1 MAVSRNG
8 TLVDD
13 APYQQSLLTEPFY
26 ENGMSLSL
34 SNSVLVNIKQA
45 DPFQATKMP
54 WDLTPIFESLPV
66 FSTAL
71 VSRRNGARISIAL
84 KETTRSLIL

>member
-13 APYQQSLLTEPFY
+13 AQYQQSLLAEPFY
-26 ENGMSLSL
+26 ENGMLLSL
-34 SNSVLVNIKQA
+34 SNFVLVNIKEA
-45 DPFQATKMP
+45 DSCQATKMP
-54 WDLTPIFESLPV
+54 WGLMPIFESLPV

-71 VSRRNGARISIAL
+71 AFRQNGARIFIAL
-84 KETTRSLIL
+84 TETTRSLIR

>member
-13 APYQQSLLTEPFY
+13 APYQQSLLAEPFY
-26 ENGMSLSL
+26 ENGMSLGL
-34 SNSVLVNIKQA
+34 SDYLLVSIKEA
-45 DPFQATKMP
+45 EPCQATKMP
-54 WDLTPIFESLPV
+54 WDSTPIFESLPV

-71 VSRRNGARISIAL
+71 ASRRNGVRIFIAL
-84 KETTRSLIL
+84 KETTRSLIR